1 MITLKMMNKK
11 LLIYTLTA
19 LLSSLFIFGCSRALV
34 ENELRFGIEAAQ
46 KDLWDEAIF
55 RWQKAALAQPQS
67 ASVHNNLAVAYE
79 KKGLWEK
86 AKKEYELALKLDPD
100 NAYIQSNYQNFK
112 RNYELTKENSTNE
125 KK

>member
-1 MITLKMMNKK
+1 MMNKK

>member
-1 MITLKMMNKK
+1 MINKK
-11 LLIYTLTA
+11 IFPYVLVA
-19 LLSSLFIFGCSRALV
+19 LLSILFIFSCNRALV
-34 ENELRFGIEAAQ
+34 NYELRYGIEAAQ

-55 RWQKAALAQPQS
+55 RWQKAALANPQS
-67 ASVHNNLAVAYE
+67 AAVHNNLAVAYE

-100 NAYIQSNYQNFK
+100 NVYIQSNYQNFK
-112 RNYELTKENSTNE
+112 RNYEITKENNKNE